1 MYFGRATTLVD
12 AIVKATP
19 LVDASVKAL
28 LGESGSPITPDS
40 YTMRLPSGLTP
51 IMFDYIQNVGLLQLF
66 QDCVSNPRRSFSN
79 SITQCRHKWNVRRS
93 ALPPN
98 SIIYWI
104 SPSNEATNSNMLYY
118 LTAGGL

>member
-1 MYFGRATTLVD
+1 MYFWRATT
-12 AIVKATP
+12 

-28 LGESGSPITPDS
+28 LGESGSPIIPDS

-66 QDCVSNPRRSFSN
+66 QDCVSNPRWSFSN

-93 ALPPN
+93 VLPPN